1 MFPLSHML
9 KSFVRTGT
17 LEVIDADGR
26 SHMFAG
32 APDGPRVTMR
42 LTDRSLYHK
51 LFLNPELN
59 AGEAYMDGRL
69 SFENSTLRDFLTL
82 FSINRLSLGSHP
94 MQKVMRRV
102 GLLLKR
108 FQQANP
114 VGKAQKNVAHH
125 YDLGNDFYKLFL
137 DAGMQYSC
145 AYFLD
150 DNETLEQAQQNKLRL
165 IAAKLALRPGL
176 KILDIG
182 SGWGDMALYLAQ
194 LENVD
199 VTGVTLS
206 KEQHALSNEKA
217 KRLGLADR
225 VRFRLQDYREVPER
239 FDRIV
244 SVGMFEHVG
253 VHHYGEFFA
262 KVNALMHDDGVMLLH
277 SIGHMSPPGTASP
290 WLRKYIFP
298 GAYSPALSEV
308 FTAVEQASLW
318 VTDLEISAPALC
330 QDAQPLVPA
339 LRGQPRED
347 RRDVRRA
354 LLPHVGVLSR
364 QRRDDVPHR
373 QPARL
378 PHAACPQARC
388 RADRARLRHR
398 PAAAIPGDGGQ
409 GIRTVRRSRRHR
421 RSEASLDPT
430 RVLPAACVAAILQ
443 SPAARA
449 PATRR

>member
-26 SHMFAG
+26 SHLFTG
-32 APDGPRVTMR
+32 APGGPRVTMR
-42 LTDRSLYHK
+42 LTDRSLYRK
-51 LFLNPELN
+51 LFFNPELN

-82 FSINRLSLGSHP
+82 FSINRLSLGAHP
-94 MQKVMRRV
+94 MQKVLRRV
-102 GLLLKR
+102 SLVLKR

-114 VGKAQKNVAHH
+114 VGRAQKNVAHH
-125 YDLGNDFYKLFL
+125 YDLGNAFYKLFL
-137 DAGMQYSC
+137 DEGMQYSC

-150 DNETLEQAQQNKLRL
+150 DSETLEQAQRNKLRL
-165 IAAKLALRPGL
+165 IASKLALEPGL

-182 SGWGDMALYLAQ
+182 SGWGDLALYLAQ

-225 VRFRLQDYREVPER
+225 VRFRLQDHREVPER

-244 SVGMFEHVG
+244 SIGMFEHVG
-253 VHHYGEFFA
+253 VHHYPEFFA
-262 KVNALMHDDGVMLLH
+262 KVNALMQDDGVMLLH

-318 VTDLEISAPALC
+318 VTDLEFLRLHYANTLNHWCRRFEANRARIAEMYDERFCRMWEFYLVSAEMMFRTGSQLVFHMQLARKR
-330 QDAQPLVPA
+330 DAVPIV
-339 LRGQPRED
+339 
-347 RRDVRRA
+347 RDYVTDLQRQY
-354 LLPHVGVLSR
+354 R
-364 QRRDDVPHR
+364 QRE
-373 QPARL
+373 A
-378 PHAACPQARC
+378 
-388 RADRARLRHR
+388 
-398 PAAAIPGDGGQ
+398 GDGTLAQ
-409 GIRTVRRSRRHR
+409 F
-421 RSEASLDPT
+421 
-430 RVLPAACVAAILQ
+430 AAHTAG
-443 SPAARA
+443 R
-449 PATRR
+449 